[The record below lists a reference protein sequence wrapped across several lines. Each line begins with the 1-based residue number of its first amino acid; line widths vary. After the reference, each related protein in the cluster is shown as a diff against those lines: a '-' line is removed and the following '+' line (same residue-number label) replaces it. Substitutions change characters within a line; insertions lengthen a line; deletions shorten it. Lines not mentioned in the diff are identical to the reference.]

1 MRTFPPTLMN
11 SVHEDVGAQYLLP
24 RRQRLHTRKIV
35 IEAFERDDGLFDLEA
50 HLTDVKDHDLDLA
63 SGVRSAGSPVH
74 DMSLRLTINRSLDVV
89 DAAAG
94 LTEMPYPGACDAI
107 APAYRHLVGLN
118 LLKNFKKQVM
128 TLLGGTG
135 GCTHMSELAA
145 VLPTAAVQAF
155 AGRIDAADGAKPFQ
169 LDRCHAL
176 ASSTDTVRKYYPTW
190 YESGTGRLPGDG
202 GG

>member
-1 MRTFPPTLMN
+1 MN
-11 SVHEDVGAQYLLP
+11 PGHRGVGALDTP
-24 RRQRLHTRKIV
+24 RRRQRLHIRKIV
-35 IEAFERDDGLFDLEA
+35 IEAFERDDGLFDLDA

-63 SGVRSAGSPVH
+63 SGVRCAGSPVH

-94 LTEMPYPGACDAI
+94 LAEMPYPGACDVI
-107 APAYRHLVGLN
+107 EPAYRRLVGLN
-118 LLKNFKKQVM
+118 LLNNFKKQVV

-155 AGRIDAADGAKPFQ
+155 AGRVGDADGGKPFQ

-176 ASSTDTVRKYYPTW
+176 ASTTDTVKKYYPTW
-190 YESGTGRLPGDG
+190 YQAGTGQQPDDG
-202 GG
+202 VA